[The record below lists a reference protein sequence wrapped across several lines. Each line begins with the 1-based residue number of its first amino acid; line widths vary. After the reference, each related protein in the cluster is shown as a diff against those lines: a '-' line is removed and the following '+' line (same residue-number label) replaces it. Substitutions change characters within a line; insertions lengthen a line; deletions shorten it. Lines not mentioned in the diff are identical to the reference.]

1 MNLTGKRNQI
11 GTMRQVVRMLKN
23 VPTDSGAGAI
33 DHYGVIVTTRGLL
46 RKQSGNRALSFAEII
61 NSEGYEIWLR
71 QEADITNNLRVDNK
85 FLIDGLV
92 YSMDSWELVNEVK
105 FYYRIKVNIHKSG
118 TVKVVAPQ
126 PIDADTGVLAVWL
139 TTTIGAASVS
149 SGVEREGTGYTP
161 SGNPPGNKEFYHSG
175 STITFLNSFASG
187 EIIYVLYK

>member
-1 MNLTGKRNQI
+1 
-11 GTMRQVVRMLKN
+11 MLKN
-23 VPTDSGAGAI
+23 VPTDSGAGAV
-33 DHYGVIVTTRGLL
+33 DHYGVIVTTRGSLQ
-46 RKQSGNRALSFAEII
+46 KQSGNRALSFAEII

-118 TVKVVAPQ
+118 TVTVVAPQ

-139 TTTIGAASVS
+139 TTTIGATSVS
-149 SGVEREGTGYTP
+149 SGVLSGKTILGVEREGTGYTP
-161 SGNPPGNKEFYHSG
+161 SGSPPGNKEFYHSG